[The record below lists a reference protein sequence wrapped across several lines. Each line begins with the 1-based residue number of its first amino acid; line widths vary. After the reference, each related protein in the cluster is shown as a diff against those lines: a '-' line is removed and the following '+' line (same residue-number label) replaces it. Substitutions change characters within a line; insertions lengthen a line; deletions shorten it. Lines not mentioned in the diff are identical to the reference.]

1 MPGDPATAQQ
11 ATEQSAD
18 PNTQQSADSSAS
30 EGTRIDTKSAR
41 IDPTGYYKWLSTEL
55 KCVHEAVKINRE
67 KVKVDDKTRYDR
79 AHKAIEPPWKV
90 GDRGLLSETTV
101 KPGSSKVITRQRF
114 VGPYVIKKL
123 LLVVPMLDRLI
134 A

>member
-1 MPGDPATAQQ
+1 MRIGVPGDPATAQQ

-79 AHKAIEPPWKV
+79 APRSLSGPLQLLKAGAASGGIN
-90 GDRGLLSETTV
+90 
-101 KPGSSKVITRQRF
+101 
-114 VGPYVIKKL
+114 
-123 LLVVPMLDRLI
+123 
-134 A
+134 